1 METGTAKTYS
11 VFVRDWWRPA
21 EKHDGKWPDNRV
33 PYAGAPKETIAE
45 DCTYEE
51 AREIAQEYNATH
63 EPGPM
68 SRKAEFTED

>member
-1 METGTAKTYS
+1 MKTGTAESYS

-21 EKHDGKWPDNRV
+21 EKHDGRWPGGRV
-33 PYAGAPKETIAE
+33 PYPGAPKRYIAHG
-45 DCTYEE
+45 CTYAE

-68 SRKAEFTED
+68 SRKAEFERY